1 MNAMACAD
9 HDRRRP
15 QLLAR
20 TISGL
25 IPDYLVMGEHGMAEM
40 EMPLPDNTLPL
51 MTGQGPYGTIE
62 KGFTTM
68 KVRRGHVK
76 HIT

>member
-25 IPDYLVMGEHGMAEM
+25 FPDYLVMGEHGMAEM

-51 MTGQGPYGTIE
+51 MTGDRALKARSRWGSLQ
-62 KGFTTM
+62 
-68 KVRRGHVK
+68 
-76 HIT
+76 